1 MKNLTIISTLFII
14 FTFNSLKAQS
24 NWEIGG
30 RFGNGFALDITI
42 PFKAPRLHPA
52 VYFDNNMAVGLYF
65 DWLFAIQG
73 DNSGLKFYPGVGP
86 ELFFNNGLDIA
97 VAGDFGMEYSFDFPL
112 TIGLDWR
119 PHFMISDS
127 FKFNSSNWGLF
138 ARFRF
143 GKGTKFV
150 RSN

>member
-1 MKNLTIISTLFII
+1 MKNFTIISTLFII

-30 RFGNGFALDITI
+30 RFGNDFALDITI

-52 VYFDNNMAVGLYF
+52 VYFDKNIAMGLYF

-86 ELFFNNGLDIA
+86 ELFFGNGLDVA

-112 TIGLDWR
+112 TIGIDWR
-119 PHFMISDS
+119 PRFMISNS
-127 FKFNSSNWGLF
+127 FNFGSSNWGLF

-143 GKGTKFV
+143 GKGSKLV
-150 RSN
+150 RTN